1 MNGINA
7 VMKET
12 AESFFSPPSC
22 KDTAKR
28 PQSVNE
34 EAGPHQTLNPP
45 AP

>member
-12 AESFFSPPSC
+12 AESFSLPSC

-28 PQSVNE
+28 PQSVNK
-34 EAGPHQTLNPP
+34 EAGPYQTLNPP